1 MKEKKWY
8 FGSYRG
14 YFLLLIL
21 TGILMVAWGTTIS
34 TAFPSQLL
42 IALGAAIVGASLSL
56 LFGSISDYQ
65 IPKILAE
72 SLDPDFTSDES
83 TIQPYRQK
91 YHLYRVT
98 EINEK
103 PVWKHSVFDF
113 SHYAGNG
120 KLIAQET
127 TFSPEGEAC
136 LYRVQ
141 AGMRDERLIIF
152 IKALT
157 GKEPTAVCIFPSFGK
172 DYKKRNCGLHIHE
185 NWDGKEQINPCILTL
200 VPIREWIEDKNIPI
214 EIEKE
219 LMQIWNKGITD
230 FSNLNMKL

>member
-1 MKEKKWY
+1 MKEKNW
-8 FGSYRG
+8 FLRNYRG
-14 YFLLLIL
+14 YFLLLIS
-21 TGILMVAWGTTIS
+21 TGMLMIAWGTAIS
-34 TAFPSQLL
+34 TKFPSQLL

-56 LFGSISDYQ
+56 LFGSLSDYQ

-72 SLDPDFTSDES
+72 SLNPDFTSDES

-103 PVWKHSVFDF
+103 PVWKYSTLDF

-120 KLIAQET
+120 KLTAKEMNI
-127 TFSPEGEAC
+127 SPENINSYYEI
-136 LYRVQ
+136 Q
-141 AGMRDERLIIF
+141 AGMRDEKLLMF
-152 IKALT
+152 EKATT
-157 GKEPTAVCIFPSFGK
+157 GKESTYVYIFPSFGK

-185 NWDGKEQINPCILTL
+185 NWDGKEQINPCILTSI
-200 VPIREWIEDKNIPI
+200 PIRGWKKDENIPI

-219 LMQIWNKGITD
+219 LMRIWNKGITD
-230 FSNLNMKL
+230 LSNLNMKL